1 MHEYFLMDK
10 IVQSV
15 IEEASR
21 RRAKSVSEVHLLVGE
36 VAFVGEE
43 QARMWFDLLKE
54 KTILKRAKLFI
65 EHEKGKVK
73 CSNCNYKGPI
83 ENLDTFDHH
92 AAFPAIGCPKCGSP
106 VEIISGKDCIVKTV
120 KLTV

>member
-15 IEEASR
+15 IEEAR
-21 RRAKSVSEVHLLVGE
+21 RRKAKSVSEVHVVIGE
-36 VAFVGEE
+36 LAFVGEE

-54 KTILKRAKLFI
+54 NKILKKAKLFI
-65 EHEKGKVK
+65 EQEKGKVK
-73 CSNCNYKGPI
+73 CPNCNYKGSI
-83 ENLDTFDHH
+83 ENLDVADHH
-92 AAFPAIGCPKCGSP
+92 ASFPAIGCPKCGSP